1 MLQNKGD
8 SPILHYNIP
17 PPPPW
22 FRDSSAQN
30 HFGPGLL
37 GPDVSAHFSIRDCSA
52 HFSGTARPIFFFGGG
67 GGGGGGGNLL
77 FYSINVHQNK
87 IYETLFNV
95 ILISDK
101 ACTKYAAPI
110 WHPYYETQIG
120 QVEKVQRTA
129 ARWTCRRWRNTSSVG
144 DMLDDLE
151 WPSLET
157 RREQSSLT
165 FFYKI
170 HSGTV
175 DLDKDK
181 YLTPTPNLRRTR
193 ASHESQYTR
202 YFAYSDAL
210 KNSFFPRTIPMW
222 NSLSSSV
229 VSSKTI
235 EEFKAQI

>member
-1 MLQNKGD
+1 MQGD
-8 SPILHYNIP
+8 VYIARDYYIVHNCKFRHRSAWKREKILSFTQEGYVVPCTLKDLSCYKDDLDWGQHTSEI
-17 PPPPW
+17 
-22 FRDSSAQN
+22 SSKATKT
-30 HFGPGLL
+30 L
-37 GPDVSAHFSIRDCSA
+37 GFLRRNLAFAPRHTKEVAYK
-52 HFSGTARPIFFFGGG
+52 TLVRPK
-67 GGGGGGGNLL
+67 L
-77 FYSINVHQNK
+77 
-87 IYETLFNV
+87 E
-95 ILISDK
+95 
-101 ACTKYAAPI
+101 YAAPI
-110 WHPYYETQIG
+110 WHPYHETQIG

-129 ARWTCRRWRNTSSVG
+129 ARWICRRWRNTSSVG

-181 YLTPTPNLRRTR
+181 YLTPAPNLRRTR

-210 KNSFFPRTIPMW
+210 KKFFFPRTIPMFLFCFDCGLT
-222 NSLSSSV
+222 SR
-229 VSSKTI
+229 
-235 EEFKAQI
+235 